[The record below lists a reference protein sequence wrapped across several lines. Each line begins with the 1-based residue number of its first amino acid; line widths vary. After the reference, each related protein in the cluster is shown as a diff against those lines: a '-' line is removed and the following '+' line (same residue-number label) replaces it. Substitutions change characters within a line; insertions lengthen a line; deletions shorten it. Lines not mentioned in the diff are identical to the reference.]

1 MKYVA
6 LLHGPHFPGAPD
18 AIVGWVRTQGW
29 AEAAMRLV
37 VHVGLPAPVE
47 AGGAPQP
54 PTYDAVVEIWADAPV
69 APDAFDG
76 GWDRAIVR
84 ASTPVIGKAPM
95 AEVGVGV
102 TPGLSQLSFIRAI
115 DGMARAEVE
124 RHWDEHIP
132 LARDIHVGMNRYV
145 QDRLSPADPWFGMA
159 HLHFPDEAA
168 LREGLFRNAD
178 DVALIIA
185 DVAEFVQDYAT
196 MLAVEHVVKA

>member
-6 LLHGPHFPGAPD
+6 LLRGPHVPGTPNA
-18 AIVGWVRTQGW
+18 VGDWVKAQDW
-29 AEAAMRLV
+29 AENATRLV
-37 VHVGLPAPVE
+37 AHMGLPAPVE

-54 PTYDAVVEIWADAPV
+54 PAYDTVIEIWSDAPI

-76 GWDRAIVR
+76 GWDRAILR

-95 AEVGVGV
+95 AEVGVGQ
-102 TPGLSQLSFIRAI
+102 TSGLSQLSFIRAI

-145 QDRLSPADPWFGMA
+145 QDRLSPAEPWFGMA
-159 HLHFPDEAA
+159 LLHFPDEAA
-168 LREGLFRNAD
+168 LRDGLFRSAD
-178 DVALIIA
+178 DVAVITA

-196 MLAVEHVVKA
+196 MLAVEHFLKA